1 MGDGEVLLTTGEAD
15 RVAVVRGVVERRLRQ
30 SEAARRLGLSVR
42 QVKRLARRYR
52 ERGAAG
58 LASGRRGRRPNNAID
73 PAVRG
78 EVLDLVRERYPDFG
92 PTFACEKLVEVHGHR
107 LSAETLRGWMIAD
120 GLWRPKARRE
130 VREHPSRPRRE
141 CLGDLVQID
150 GSPHD
155 WFEGRG
161 PRCTLIVY
169 ADDATSRL
177 LATGFHPAET
187 TEAYMTTT
195 RAHFAAHGRPVAY
208 YSDRYGV
215 FRINRRDREG
225 EPTQFVRALR
235 TLDVESIHA
244 GSPQAKG
251 RVERA
256 DLTPQDRLV
265 KEMRLRGICGIEA
278 GNAYLPA
285 FMADYNRRFGVAPR
299 NPADAHRAVLHDER
313 ELDLILCPQHPRK
326 VTGNLSI
333 SFEGGDLPDNWT
345 RQGPPCQCRLK
356 IPQKCRSKIPQSV
369 LWASSLAG
377 GPLGRPAAPLG
388 RRRGR
393 DRGVGA
399 DVLGDE
405 VGVLAQPVAGA
416 LDLDDDAAPFR
427 RFPHHG
433 QRPRGRVCPAGSSPP
448 RPAGPNRTLRR
459 PRFGLRGQS
468 TPRGRCG
475 ERLAPR
481 NRPLLRRGHL

>member
-1 MGDGEVLLTTGEAD
+1 MGDGEVLLSAREAD
-15 RVAVVRGVVERRLRQ
+15 RVAVVREVVERRLRQ

-58 LASGRRGRRPNNAID
+58 LMSARRGRRPNNAID
-73 PAVRG
+73 PAVRR

-169 ADDATSRL
+169 VDDATSRL

-256 DLTPQDRLV
+256 NLTLQDRLV

-299 NPADAHRAVLHDER
+299 NPADAHRPVLHDER
-313 ELDLILCPQHPRK
+313 ELDLILCEQHART
-326 VTGNLSI
+326 VTRNLSI
-333 SFEGGDLPDNWT
+333 SFEGNTYQVTGHGRGYRLRGASVTVCKGFDGAVTVLRDGRELTVRLLAEGEDPLPVED
-345 RQGPPCQCRLK
+345 GKSVRLRVDRAK
-356 IPQKCRSKIPQSV
+356 AEQQS
-369 LWASSLAG
+369 
-377 GPLGRPAAPLG
+377 RPGWKPAPDHPW
-388 RRRGR
+388 RRGYK
-393 DRGVGA
+393 
-399 DVLGDE
+399 
-405 VGVLAQPVAGA
+405 P
-416 LDLDDDAAPFR
+416 DAA
-427 RFPHHG
+427 G
-433 QRPRGRVCPAGSSPP
+433 VAAG
-448 RPAGPNRTLRR
+448 
-459 PRFGLRGQS
+459 
-468 TPRGRCG
+468 
-475 ERLAPR
+475 
-481 NRPLLRRGHL
+481 